1 MGFDRVTKAFEKGTL
16 EIAPLAFMR
25 GRTLNHA
32 FVILDEAQ
40 NTTREQMKMFLTR
53 IGYGSKCV
61 VTGDTSQIDLP
72 KGTDSGLV
80 DARRVLAKVSG
91 IAFTDFTAADVVR
104 HPLVAR
110 IVEAYEA
117 ARPTAA

>member
-1 MGFDRVTKAFEKGTL
+1 MGFDRVTKAFERAQL

-40 NTTREQMKMFLTR
+40 NTTPEQMKMFLTR
-53 IGYGSKCV
+53 IGFGSKCV
-61 VTGDTSQIDLP
+61 VTGDVSQIDLP
-72 KGTDSGLV
+72 KGTSSGLI
-80 DARRVLAKVSG
+80 DAEQVLRRVQG
-91 IAFTDFTAADVVR
+91 IAITRFTSRDVVR

-110 IVEAYEA
+110 IVDADDA
-117 ARPTAA
+117 QRKASS